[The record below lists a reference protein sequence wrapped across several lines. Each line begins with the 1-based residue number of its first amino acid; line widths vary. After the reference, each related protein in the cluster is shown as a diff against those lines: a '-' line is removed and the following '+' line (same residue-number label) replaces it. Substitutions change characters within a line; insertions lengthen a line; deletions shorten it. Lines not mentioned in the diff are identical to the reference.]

1 MRRAAA
7 IISCLA
13 AGHAAS
19 ALDAARADGLTRPG
33 MSLPAC
39 TCRYKGAN
47 VPLGTRVC
55 LSTPEGPRMA
65 ECVVELNVTSWRPG
79 KDPCQETSRLLPS
92 AASQTA
98 SPL

>member
-7 IISCLA
+7 IISCLVV
-13 AGHAAS
+13 GHAA
-19 ALDAARADGLTRPG
+19 ATLDAARADGPVRAG
-33 MSLPAC
+33 ASLPAC

-79 KDPCQETSRLLPS
+79 KDPCLETSTVAPRL
-92 AASQTA
+92 AAEGTTSF
-98 SPL
+98 